1 MSRILV
7 IEDSRDLAL
16 GLRTN
21 LEIEGHEV
29 LVAADGEEGL
39 AAAASW
45 RPDLVILDLM
55 IPRVDGFTVLQ
66 RLRRGDAETPVLI
79 LTARA
84 AEVDKVRGLR
94 SGADDYLTKPFGLME
109 FLARVESL
117 LRRGAGSAA
126 TGMQRQYRFGAVELD
141 TVARRVC
148 RSGVEIGLSPR
159 EYELLLELVRHTGQ
173 VVTRQQLLRRV
184 WGHQAVV
191 ASRTID
197 THVAEL
203 RRKLGGVSGEPRLI
217 ATIRK
222 VGYRFDPAPGALAPK
237 PRANL

>member
-7 IEDSRDLAL
+7 IEDNRDLAS

-29 LVAADGEEGL
+29 LVAGDGEEGL
-39 AAAASW
+39 AAAGNW

-55 IPRVDGFTVLQ
+55 IPRLDGFAVLQ
-66 RLRRGDAETPVLI
+66 RLRRRDAGMPVLI

-109 FLARVESL
+109 FLARVEAL

-126 TGMQRQYRFGAVELD
+126 TGTRIRYQFGPVELD
-141 TVARRVC
+141 TVARRVS
-148 RSGVEIGLSPR
+148 RSGVEIALSPR
-159 EYELLLELVRHTGQ
+159 EYELLLELVRHAGQ

-203 RRKLGGVSGEPRLI
+203 RRKLGGDSREPRLI

-222 VGYRFDPAPGALAPK
+222 VGYRFDG
-237 PRANL
+237 